1 MALHDLI
8 ADVERRARGVRAGAC
23 RRGETYGYELV
34 GTLASCGLSGIAEGT
49 LYPLLMRLEKKGFI
63 SSTYRES
70 EMGPRRKYYRI
81 TPEGAAEIDAFA
93 EEFGGALPTWWRAY
107 WGGARQR
114 SWESARQRV
123 QANIRNEREY
133 RGEGG
138 KDPA

>member
-1 MALHDLI
+1 MTSSQMLKGVLEGCVLAL
-8 ADVERRARGVRAGAC
+8 VG
-23 RRGETYGYELV
+23 RGETYGYELV

-93 EEFGGALPTWWRAY
+93 EEFAKALGSVSRPTFEM
-107 WGGARQR
+107 
-114 SWESARQRV
+114 SESIEEKA
-123 QANIRNEREY
+123 
-133 RGEGG
+133 G
-138 KDPA
+138 KTHA